1 MLNFK
6 HFNCIFFNYDRGVDG
21 HTNEARL
28 MMQET
33 PMQSHADYL

>member
-1 MLNFK
+1 MQNFK
-6 HFNCIFFNYDRGVDG
+6 HFNCILINYDRGIDG
-21 HTNEARL
+21 HTNGAQW